1 MGKEN
6 KMILFESFLSAVF
19 RSSIYI
25 AWLIKNNEDISSMC
39 ISITHYLFWK
49 PIFLKDKNQ
58 SKQY

>member
-1 MGKEN
+1 
-6 KMILFESFLSAVF
+6 
-19 RSSIYI
+19 
-25 AWLIKNNEDISSMC
+25 MC